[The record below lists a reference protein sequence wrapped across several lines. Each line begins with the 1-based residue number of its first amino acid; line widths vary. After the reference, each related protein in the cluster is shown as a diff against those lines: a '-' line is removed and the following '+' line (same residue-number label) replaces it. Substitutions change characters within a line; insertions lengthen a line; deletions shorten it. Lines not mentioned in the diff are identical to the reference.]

1 MYASEAMSSR
11 DDLNPDNFQTIR
23 DVFESSFDKYPDNP
37 AFSCLGHKMSFRE
50 LDVKSAQLAEW
61 LINNSGL
68 NAGDRIAI
76 QLPNVLQFPIA
87 VIAAARA
94 GLVIVNTNPLYTARE
109 MQHQF
114 KDSGARAIIILEN
127 FCHNLQ
133 KILPDTNIQCVI
145 TTQLADILPQPKR
158 TLINLAVRHIKRMVP
173 SWRIPGTHSLTS
185 ILSTMPE
192 QSAQANRQ
200 VGRSDGRERKHDD
213 NALILY
219 TGGTTGL
226 AKGAML
232 THSNLINNMMQL
244 RSVSQHLIND
254 GKDTIIAPLP
264 LYHTYAFMLHC
275 MTCFYA
281 GNHNVLIPN
290 PRDLDDLIKTLKG
303 LPEIHGFV
311 GINTL
316 FLAMCR
322 HKNIG
327 QVDFSKMRFTG
338 SGGMA
343 LTIRVAE
350 EWQRVT
356 GCQVYEGYGLT
367 ECSPVVSINPHDD
380 VRIGTVGVPVP
391 GTEVKTVDEQGQ
403 DTGFNSK
410 GELLIRGPQVM
421 KGYWQNE
428 EATHKSIDDEGWF
441 KTGDYAEISEDG
453 YIRIV
458 DRKKDM
464 IIVSGFNVFP
474 SEVEEV
480 VNSHPGVA
488 ESAAIGV
495 PSDKSGESVKL
506 FVVRRD
512 NVLTLDELTSYC
524 RENLTAY
531 KVPREI
537 VFVDDLPKSNV
548 GKILRRELREQEEAK
563 S

>member
-11 DDLNPDNFQTIR
+11 EDLNPANFQTIR
-23 DVFESSFDKYPDNP
+23 DVFENSFEKYPDHP
-37 AFSCLGHKMSFRE
+37 AFSCLGHQLSYRE
-50 LDVKSAQLAEW
+50 LDIKSAQLAEW

-87 VIAAARA
+87 VVAAARA

-114 KDSGARAIIILEN
+114 KDSGVRAIIILEN

-133 KILPDTNIQCVI
+133 KILPETNIQCII

-158 TLINLAVRHIKRMVP
+158 TVVNLAVRYIKRMVP
-173 SWRIPGTHSLTS
+173 SWRIPGTHSLPT
-185 ILSTMPE
+185 ILSSMPE
-192 QSAQANRQ
+192 QSAEANRQ
-200 VGRSDGRERKHDD
+200 VGRTEDRRRSSDDL
-213 NALILY
+213 ALILY
-219 TGGTTGL
+219 TGGTTGP

-232 THSNLINNMMQL
+232 THSNLVNNMMQL

-254 GKDTIIAPLP
+254 GSDIIIAPLP

-275 MTCFYA
+275 LTGFYA

-290 PRDLDDLIKTLKG
+290 PRDLDDLIKTLKA
-303 LPEIHGFV
+303 LPEINGFV

-322 HKNIG
+322 HKDIA
-327 QVDFSKMRFTG
+327 QVDFSKMSFTG

-380 VRIGTVGVPVP
+380 VRIGTVGIAVP
-391 GTEVKTVDEQGQ
+391 GTDVKTVDEQGQ
-403 DTGFNSK
+403 DTGFNAK
-410 GELLIRGPQVM
+410 GELLVRGPQVM

-428 EATHKSIDDEGWF
+428 EATRKSIDEEGWF

-453 YIRIV
+453 FIRIV

-495 PSDKSGESVKL
+495 PSEKSGESVKL